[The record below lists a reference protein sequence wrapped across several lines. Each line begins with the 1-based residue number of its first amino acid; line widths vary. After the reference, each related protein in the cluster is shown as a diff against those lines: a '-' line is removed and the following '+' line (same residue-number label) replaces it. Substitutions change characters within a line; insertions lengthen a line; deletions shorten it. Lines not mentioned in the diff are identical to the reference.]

1 MDDADAVATRTRYAA
16 LRRKTRALHEAKVAM
31 SRQAER
37 KAEREGRGEDELDA
51 LRRETQALE
60 TGRDAA
66 LRELDAEEEEELAAM
81 DLEARVVAESG
92 DDSKSW
98 AMRRH
103 LEEERAKAEDE
114 STEKERRT
122 AAPIPMRPQVTTREE
137 DEYVDADDYRTR
149 SPEGTS
155 PRGTSEVG
163 DESED
168 EEEKEIVSVNIA
180 ATAAE
185 NAREAKDKDVSAL
198 NKVLGIMQRKADR
211 KASQTQQTDRFE
223 AKRGNAT
230 MAALAPAPVPPTA
243 VEERVAT
250 PPVAMPPIATPSFEE
265 NVASVSATPV
275 EPMMDPHEALLQKLK
290 STSVRGQLPARQST
304 AAEAPASTQSSNRR
318 PQAALT
324 EREKQN
330 PFAPPRGLAAA
341 VDAIA
346 SRRQPAA
353 ALQTIESAFGM
364 PRFQNEPASAPASMF
379 QQRQDGVARDSV
391 FAPDAP
397 AERPPAAPV
406 RIEPNPYLL
415 SEEDT
420 RPAPRR
426 RFGLPRGREQN
437 EDNVSKG
444 REASHT
450 KAIGFTDV
458 IPSVRHDMALTPSNQ
473 QVPLAIEQD
482 VDSDSSPKA
491 VNLKPKIPRALV
503 PRIDFKISE
512 VRSLFSFARHG
523 RYGELKKLIMKGVP
537 IDARDEMGNSALI
550 VACQNGQGRCVKLL
564 VRSGADPNLQNK
576 QGNTALHFSVHF
588 RFDAVSDFLQRHGGL
603 TNIQN
608 VHGQTCFEFVG

>member
-37 KAEREGRGEDELDA
+37 KAEREGRGEDELEA

-66 LRELDAEEEEELAAM
+66 MRELDEEEEEELAAI
-81 DLEARVVAESG
+81 DLEARVAAESG
-92 DDSKSW
+92 DDLKSW
-98 AMRRH
+98 AMQRH

-114 STEKERRT
+114 STEKERKT

-168 EEEKEIVSVNIA
+168 EEEKEIISVSVA
-180 ATAAE
+180 ATEAEAE

-211 KASQTQQTDRFE
+211 KASQAQQTDRFE
-223 AKRGNAT
+223 VKRGNAT
-230 MAALAPAPVPPTA
+230 MAALAPAPAPVPPTA
-243 VEERVAT
+243 VAT
-250 PPVAMPPIATPSFEE
+250 PPVATPSFEA
-265 NVASVSATPV
+265 NVASVTATPV
-275 EPMMDPHEALLQKLK
+275 VPMMDPHEALLQKLK
-290 STSVRGQLPARQST
+290 STSVRGQPPARQST

-318 PQAALT
+318 PQAAST
-324 EREKQN
+324 EREKQD

-353 ALQTIESAFGM
+353 TPQTIESAFGM
-364 PRFQNEPASAPASMF
+364 PRFQNEPASAPASIF
-379 QQRQDGVARDSV
+379 QQRQDGVARHSV

-397 AERPPAAPV
+397 EERPPAAPV
-406 RIEPNPYLL
+406 RVEPNPYLL

-426 RFGLPRGREQN
+426 RFGLPRGREQK

-444 REASHT
+444 RDTGHT
-450 KAIGFTDV
+450 KAIGFTDA
-458 IPSVRHDMALTPSNQ
+458 ISSARHDMALTPSNQ
-473 QVPLAIEQD
+473 QVSLANQQD
-482 VDSDSSPKA
+482 VDSDASPKT

-608 VHGQTCFEFVG
+608 AHGQTCFEFVG

>member
-37 KAEREGRGEDELDA
+37 KAEREGRGEDELEA

-137 DEYVDADDYRTR
+137 DKYVDADNYRTR

-168 EEEKEIVSVNIA
+168 EEEKEIVSVNVA

-185 NAREAKDKDVSAL
+185 NAREAKDRDVSAL

-250 PPVAMPPIATPSFEE
+250 PPVATPSFEE

-290 STSVRGQLPARQST
+290 STSVRDQLPARQST

-318 PQAALT
+318 PQAALS
-324 EREKQN
+324 ERERQD

-346 SRRQPAA
+346 SRQQPAA
-353 ALQTIESAFGM
+353 ALQTIESAFDM

-426 RFGLPRGREQN
+426 RFGLPRGREQK

-444 REASHT
+444 REAGHT

-608 VHGQTCFEFVG
+608 AHGQTCFEFVG